1 TKISGSF
8 LATAMV
14 IAPCSMH
21 SLAGVAQGITDN
33 LLLRSAD
40 VMLKEG
46 KPLILVPRE
55 APLNKIH
62 VGNMLKA
69 IDAGAKLVPAA
80 PAFYHRPQTV
90 QDLVD
95 FVVGKVLDS
104 LGIEHT
110 LFRRWGT

>member
-1 TKISGSF
+1 MQKIVVGITGASGAIYGIRLLQVLQEMGVETHLVVSPTGQKVIKFETGYDRAGLQSLAHWHDVADLFAPIASGSF

-46 KPLILVPRE
+46 
-55 APLNKIH
+55 
-62 VGNMLKA
+62 
-69 IDAGAKLVPAA
+69 
-80 PAFYHRPQTV
+80 
-90 QDLVD
+90 
-95 FVVGKVLDS
+95 
-104 LGIEHT
+104 
-110 LFRRWGT
+110 